1 MGDSP
6 AFGQADLSN
15 CERELIHLAGSV
27 QPHGV
32 LLVLREPDRRIVQVT
47 ANAGTLLGRPADDW
61 LERPLTAL
69 GPALDEAVAAL
80 VREGDLAQAQPLA
93 ADTPAG
99 RFEGTLH
106 RSATGVLVLELEPLS
121 PPPGQPEAVMPPH
134 AVLQDML
141 AQAVR
146 RFGDAPSLG
155 ALADAGVSVVRDL
168 TGYDRVMVYRFDPD
182 GHGQVIAEARDPR
195 IDPLLGH
202 RYPATDIPQRARE
215 LYIRQRVRVLVDVNY
230 APSPLVPPLTPPGA
244 QELDMS
250 LSGLRSMSP
259 LHIQYLKNMGVT
271 ATLVISLVLGG
282 RLWGLIAAHHYS
294 PRNLRL
300 PLRAAC
306 ALLAEV
312 MTTRLAAIE
321 NYAHAQV
328 ALLVRRLQARL
339 VEATSTEGDW
349 RLALFRH
356 PPSLLQPLEASGAAL
371 FHDGDLMVAGDVP
384 STPELRALRDWV
396 DHTAAGRDGPFACN
410 TLAQSC
416 PPLAA
421 LAPLASGVLG
431 VRLAT
436 DRPDWLIW
444 LRKEQLQS
452 VTWAGDPTKPMVG
465 DDPLELSPR
474 RSFAAWSEMV
484 RGTALP
490 WSPAELALARA
501 IGSAL
506 VDIVVQVNA
515 VRLLIAEHQL
525 ARTRATMQGS
535 QEPVLVCDGEGR
547 PVFANPAFEWLVAR
561 PLAQLPD
568 WDALARLFDP
578 PAVLAR
584 LRETRQR
591 GQAALRLSV
600 AGGPPVPVRAH
611 VEVVPARDGTL
622 LGLILTLEDRREAE
636 RTQAARTS
644 LEEAIAQQRPAGTPD
659 DPLMQALLTH
669 ARLAAMDIAE
679 ASADAPVAPVLNELA
694 EATRR
699 AARLLDWVRRG

>member
-1 MGDSP
+1 MPDSP

-27 QPHGV
+27 QPQGV
-32 LLVLREPDRRIVQVT
+32 LLVLRESDRLIVQVT
-47 ANAGTLLGRPADDW
+47 ANAGALLGRPAGDW
-61 LERPLTAL
+61 LERPLAVL
-69 GPALDEAVAAL
+69 GPELDAAVAAL
-80 VREGDLAQAQPLA
+80 VRDADLAQAQPLQ
-93 ADTPAG
+93 AG
-99 RFEGTLH
+99 TVAGPVEGLLH
-106 RSATGVLVLELEPLS
+106 RSATGVLVLELEPLAT
-121 PPPGQPEAVMPPH
+121 PAGQPEAVMLPP
-134 AVLQDML
+134 AALQDML

-146 RFGDAPSLG
+146 RFGDAPGLG
-155 ALADAGVSVVRDL
+155 ALADAAVATVRDL

-230 APSPLVPPLTPPGA
+230 EPSLLVPPLTPP
-244 QELDMS
+244 QRVQLDMS
-250 LSGLRSMSP
+250 LCGLRSMSP

-282 RLWGLIAAHHYS
+282 RLWGLIAAHHYR

-312 MTTRLAAIE
+312 MTTRLAAVE

-371 FHDGDLMVAGDVP
+371 FHDGELMVAGDVP

-396 DHTAAGRDGPFACN
+396 DQQAAGQAGPFSCTA
-410 TLAQSC
+410 LARAC

-421 LAPLASGVLG
+421 LGPLASGVLA

-465 DDPLELSPR
+465 NDPLELSPR

-490 WSPAELALARA
+490 WSTAELALARA

-525 ARTRATMQGS
+525 ARTRATMHGS

-547 PVFANPAFEWLVAR
+547 PVFANPAFEQLVGR
-561 PLAQLPD
+561 TLGRLPD
-568 WDALARLFDP
+568 WDALTRLFDP
-578 PAVLAR
+578 PAALSK

-591 GQAALRLSV
+591 GQATLRMTV
-600 AGGPPVPVRAH
+600 PDGPPMPVRAH

-636 RTQAARTS
+636 RTQAARAA
-644 LEEAIAQQRPAGTPD
+644 LEQAIAQPRATAAPEDT
-659 DPLMQALLTH
+659 LMQALLTH

-679 ASADAPVAPVLNELA
+679 ASPDAPVAPVLDELA
-694 EATRR
+694 EATKR
-699 AARLLDWVRRG
+699 AAALLDWVRRF